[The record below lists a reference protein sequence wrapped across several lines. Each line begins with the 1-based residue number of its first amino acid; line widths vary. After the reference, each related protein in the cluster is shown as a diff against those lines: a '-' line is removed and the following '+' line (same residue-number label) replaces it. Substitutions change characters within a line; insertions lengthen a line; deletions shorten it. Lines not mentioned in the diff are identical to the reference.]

1 MGGNALTSRFVS
13 EWWYRSSIWTHRQ
26 PHACPS
32 NSMKYRSINLFFESL
47 IPTNRKNGGKRIAFS
62 LVGWFT
68 AFHMLPMWYLR
79 VVINSNWQRWWQ
91 KRTKHANTKNMI
103 CNTGMFR
110 TRKNDSHHPVQHE
123 DNNGVD
129 SSSTEDIDVIFGRSV
144 QNKRKKYEYLSLLL
158 FFVVYLGKVLA
169 YATHIHE

>member
-1 MGGNALTSRFVS
+1 MPWLLDWSQNDGIGRAYELTANHMHAHQTLWNIAPLTYFLSRWFQQT
-13 EWWYRSSIWTHRQ
+13 EKWG
-26 PHACPS
+26 
-32 NSMKYRSINLFFESL
+32 L
-47 IPTNRKNGGKRIAFS
+47 AFS

-68 AFHMLPMWYLR
+68 AFHMLPLWYLR
-79 VVINSNWQRWWQ
+79 VVVDSNWQRWWQ

-103 CNTGMFR
+103 CNTGIFR
-110 TRKNDSHHPVQHE
+110 TRKNDFQHPVQHE

-129 SSSTEDIDVIFGRSV
+129 SSSTEDIDVIFGRSE

-158 FFVVYLGKVLA
+158 FFVVHLGKVLA